1 MKDVK
6 LENKPEAL
14 IASIDGK
21 DPKQFFLDFEKK
33 VRRHQNQ
40 IQITINKQKLLSHV
54 KRVCWP
60 NLKKQAKICRNC
72 PFKSIVLRA
81 FKSLG

>member
-1 MKDVK
+1 MK
-6 LENKPEAL
+6 N
-14 IASIDGK
+14 IITSIDDK

-33 VRRHQNQ
+33 VRRQQNQ

-60 NLKKQAKICRNC
+60 NLKKQAKICQNC
-72 PFKSIVLRA
+72 PLQSTALKTLKSIGWKLP
-81 FKSLG
+81 KK